1 MRQNDFFHGQKA
13 VVLTAVLFFLAP
25 LVYAQTEG
33 ESDLE
38 LILAGDSTLFYCL
51 QEAPADGLPVIWYE
65 EPGIAALVFE
75 GTDVWSDA
83 LASSIVISFAGAEVL
98 YGLDNIAHALATT
111 SWIYTEGSYE
121 LLYEFRGGESGTAA
135 AVRNIV
141 VRTCDVGTE
150 GEEVVEGEPVEGE
163 PVEGEPVEGEP
174 VEGEPV
180 EGEPVEGEPVEG
192 EPVEGEPVEGEPVE
206 GEPVEGEPVEGEPVE
221 GEPVEGE
228 PVEGEPVEGEPVE
241 GEPVEGEPVEGEPVE
256 GEEGEDEGCGC
267 AGFEVGLGG
276 VLLGGLT
283 LLALWIGSMLL
294 GRPVWPPIDF

>member
-1 MRQNDFFHGQKA
+1 MRKQILVPVLLCLLLSGAVQAYGQT
-13 VVLTAVLFFLAP
+13 VI
-25 LVYAQTEG
+25 E
-33 ESDLE
+33 
-38 LILAGDSTLFYCL
+38 LAGP
-51 QEAPADGLPVIWYE
+51 QEMCIEWAPPEKADDLPPIWYD
-65 EPGIAALVFE
+65 EPGLSRLLVDGVDIWNPETMSEAVTVTFE
-75 GTDVWSDA
+75 SEGVVYDIYNLKSIGAGLAVYTD
-83 LASSIVISFAGAEVL
+83 
-98 YGLDNIAHALATT
+98 
-111 SWIYTEGSYE
+111 WIYN
-121 LLYEFRGGESGTAA
+121 LGTYTLNYTYGDAA
-135 AVRNIV
+135 PV
-141 VRTCDVGTE
+141 VRTL
-150 GEEVVEGEPVEGE
+150 VVSESC
-163 PVEGEPVEGEP
+163 
-174 VEGEPV
+174 EPV

>member
-1 MRQNDFFHGQKA
+1 MRKQILVPVLLCLLLSGAVQAYGQTVIELAGPQEMCIEWEPQGKVDDLPPIWYDEPGLSRLLVDGVDIWNPETMSEA
-13 VVLTAVLFFLAP
+13 VTVTFELEGVVYDIYNLKSIGAGLAVYTDWIYNLGTYE
-25 LVYAQTEG
+25 LVYTY
-33 ESDLE
+33 
-38 LILAGDSTLFYCL
+38 GD
-51 QEAPADGLPVIWYE
+51 A
-65 EPGIAALVFE
+65 EP
-75 GTDVWSDA
+75 
-83 LASSIVISFAGAEVL
+83 
-98 YGLDNIAHALATT
+98 
-111 SWIYTEGSYE
+111 
-121 LLYEFRGGESGTAA
+121 
-135 AVRNIV
+135 V
-141 VRTCDVGTE
+141 VRTL
-150 GEEVVEGEPVEGE
+150 VVSESC
-163 PVEGEPVEGEP
+163 
-174 VEGEPV
+174 
-180 EGEPVEGEPVEG
+180 